1 MSQQRHVSWTLSPTL
16 ARSFTTS
23 TVSAPIS
30 EQLLISKRDD
40 MPTLDTSS
48 TSSPSESITTPSV
61 TVPPMNDNP
70 FIMNPKSRQGT
81 VFIIAGIVIVAI
93 LLLFIAYWIIVS
105 IMASQLAKRAVRKEK
120 QTFDKQKSNNN
131 AAFGN
136 NIFSSPSLNSSEK
149 QLVSK
154 LPLLSHHR
162 GHSGAW
168 GLDSLTNEAS
178 ILNLPDLAAPTTK
191 EDTTKL
197 FVSPTR
203 DAMFQKKQA
212 IDPSGASHLPFFHN
226 SSSSSNIN
234 NQRQSQM
241 VSGIY
246 ADNAINNSDYGISK
260 YLDDPNKDSQIPQN
274 SSRQDRRAT
283 PSMYLDDLL
292 G

>member
-1 MSQQRHVSWTLSPTL
+1 MKPR
-16 ARSFTTS
+16 
-23 TVSAPIS
+23 
-30 EQLLISKRDD
+30 
-40 MPTLDTSS
+40 
-48 TSSPSESITTPSV
+48 
-61 TVPPMNDNP
+61 
-70 FIMNPKSRQGT
+70 SRQGT

-105 IMASQLAKRAVRKEK
+105 IIASQLAKRAVRKEK
-120 QTFDKQKSNNN
+120 QTPDKQKSNNN

-149 QLVSK
+149 QLVTR
-154 LPLLSHHR
+154 LPLFSHHR

-168 GLDSLTNEAS
+168 GLDSLTGEAS
-178 ILNLPDLAAPTTK
+178 ILNLPDLAAPALK
-191 EDTTKL
+191 EDTTRL

-203 DAMFQKKQA
+203 DVMVQKKQA
-212 IDPSGASHLPFFHN
+212 IDPSGTSHLPFFHN

-241 VSGIY
+241 VSGVY
-246 ADNAINNSDYGISK
+246 ANNAINNSDYGISR
-260 YLDDPNKDSQIPQN
+260 YLDDTNKDTQIPQSASKSN
-274 SSRQDRRAT
+274 RRAT

>member
-203 DAMFQKKQA
+203 DAMVQKKQA
-212 IDPSGASHLPFFHN
+212 IDPSGASYLPFFHN

-246 ADNAINNSDYGISK
+246 ANNAINNSDYGISK